1 MHLFNLKIIK
11 KQYLALGMLIFVVL
25 FLFNSK
31 PAFQCQLTPETA
43 AYLPTI
49 YGITPTYARLAQKA
63 DLTRLSQTLM
73 LVKNFHWIVIEDSDT
88 KTKLVENLLK
98 ESNLKYTHLNVKT
111 EKPKGSSNH
120 GNGSTVMNPNLCL
133 LKNKRLNISSLCA
146 SGVEQRNKALDWLRA
161 HLRSPEGTSGVVFFM
176 DDDNTYSLKVFDE
189 MRKIKK
195 VGVWPVGIVGGM
207 RVEMPLVT
215 DGKVSG
221 YNAVWKPYRP
231 FPIDMAG
238 FAVNATLFLDFPE
251 AKFSRKV
258 QSGFQ
263 ESEILKYVVTQQEL
277 EPLADNCTKVY
288 VWHTRTQKPAIL
300 NPKKLKKPLVPDD
313 HIEV

>member
-1 MHLFNLKIIK
+1 MPFVNIK
-11 KQYLALGMLIFVVL
+11 KQYLAFGMLVFVVL
-25 FLFNSK
+25 FLFNSR
-31 PAFQCQLTPETA
+31 PAIQCQFTPEVST
-43 AYLPTI
+43 YVPTI

-73 LVKNFHWIVIEDSDT
+73 LVKNFHWIVIEDSET
-88 KTKLVENLLK
+88 KTSLVENLLK
-98 ESNLKYTHLNVKT
+98 ESTLKYTHLNVKT
-111 EKPKGSSNH
+111 HKSKH
-120 GNGSTVMNPNLCL
+120 ST
-133 LKNKRLNISSLCA
+133 A
-146 SGVEQRNKALDWLRA
+146 SGVEQRNVALNWLRG
-161 HLRSPEGTSGVVFFM
+161 HLKDSDDKRGAVYFM

-221 YNAVWKPYRP
+221 FNAVWKPFRP

-238 FAVNATLFLDFPE
+238 FAINATLFLLHPE

-263 ESEILKYVVTQQEL
+263 ESEILKYVTTKDDL
-277 EPLADNCTKVY
+277 EPLAENCTKVY
-288 VWHTRTQKPAIL
+288 VWHTRTQKPSIL
-300 NPKKLKKPLVPDD
+300 NPKKLKHPPLPDD

>member
-1 MHLFNLKIIK
+1 MPFVNIK
-11 KQYLALGMLIFVVL
+11 KQYLAIGMLVFVLL
-25 FLFNSK
+25 FLFNTR
-31 PAFQCQLTPETA
+31 PAFQCQFNAEVSP
-43 AYLPTI
+43 YLPVI
-49 YGITPTYARLAQKA
+49 YGITPTYVRLAQKA

-73 LVKNFHWIVIEDSDT
+73 HVKNFHWVVIEDSLE
-88 KTKLVENLLK
+88 KTKLVANLLK
-98 ESNLKYTHLNVKT
+98 ESNLKYTHLNIKT
-111 EKPKGSSNH
+111 HKSKH
-120 GNGSTVMNPNLCL
+120 ST
-133 LKNKRLNISSLCA
+133 A
-146 SGVEQRNKALDWLRA
+146 SGVEQRNLALDWLRG
-161 HLRSPEGTSGVVFFM
+161 HLDKSENKAGVVYFM

-189 MRKIKK
+189 MRKVKR

-207 RVEMPLVT
+207 RVEMPLVS

-221 YNAVWKPYRP
+221 YNAWWKPFRP

-238 FAVNATLFLDFPE
+238 FAINATLFLEHPE

-263 ESEILKYVVTQQEL
+263 ESEILKYFTTKEEL

-288 VWHTRTQKPAIL
+288 VWHTRTQKPSIL
-300 NPKKLKKPLVPDD
+300 NPKKLKRPIVPDD

>member
-1 MHLFNLKIIK
+1 MPFVNIK
-11 KQYLALGMLIFVVL
+11 KQYLAIGMLVFVLL
-25 FLFNSK
+25 FLFNSR
-31 PAFQCQLTPETA
+31 PVFQCQFNPEVTS
-43 AYLPTI
+43 YLPVI
-49 YGITPTYARLAQKA
+49 YGITPTYSRLAQKA

-73 LVKNFHWIVIEDSDT
+73 HVKNFHWVVIEDST
-88 KTKLVENLLK
+88 EKTKLVANLLK
-98 ESNLKYTHLNVKT
+98 ESNLKYTHLNIKT
-111 EKPKGSSNH
+111 HRTKH
-120 GNGSTVMNPNLCL
+120 STVMDINICL
-133 LKNKRLNISSLCA
+133 FKTSLYNTSWYCA
-146 SGVEQRNKALDWLRA
+146 SGVEQRNLALDWLKGYLQKSEDTR
-161 HLRSPEGTSGVVFFM
+161 GVVYFM

-189 MRKIKK
+189 MRKVKK

-207 RVEMPLVT
+207 RVEMPLVS

-221 YNAVWKPYRP
+221 FNAWWKPFRP

-238 FAVNATLFLDFPE
+238 FAINATLFLEHPE

-263 ESEILKYVVTQQEL
+263 ESEILKYFATKEDL

-288 VWHTRTQKPAIL
+288 VWHTRTQKPSIL
-300 NPKKLKKPLVPDD
+300 NPKKLKRPIIPDD

>member
-1 MHLFNLKIIK
+1 MHFVNLKIVK
-11 KQYLALGMLIFVVL
+11 KQYLALGMLVFVVL

-31 PAFQCQLTPETA
+31 PAFQCQFHQEVVG
-43 AYLPTI
+43 YLPTI
-49 YGITPTYARLAQKA
+49 YGITPTYSRLAQKA

-73 LVKNFHWIVIEDSDT
+73 LVKNFHWIVIEDSEK

-98 ESNLKYTHLNVKT
+98 ESTIKYTHLNVKT
-111 EKPKGSSNH
+111 NKAKH
-120 GNGSTVMNPNLCL
+120 ST
-133 LKNKRLNISSLCA
+133 A
-146 SGVEQRNKALDWLRA
+146 SGVEQRNLALDWLRKY
-161 HLRSPEGTSGVVFFM
+161 LQTPEGAPGVVFFM
-176 DDDNTYSLKVFDE
+176 DDDNTYSLKVFEE
-189 MRKIKK
+189 MRKVKR

-207 RVEMPLVT
+207 RVERPLVT

-221 YNAVWKPYRP
+221 FSALWKPYRP
-231 FPIDMAG
+231 FPLDMAG
-238 FAVNATLFLDFPE
+238 FAINATLFLDYPE

-263 ESEILKYVVTQQEL
+263 ESEILKYFATVKDL

-288 VWHTRTQKPAIL
+288 VWHTRTQKMAIL
-300 NPKKLKKPLVPDD
+300 NPKKLKHPPINDD

>member
-11 KQYLALGMLIFVVL
+11 KQYLALGMLVFVVL

-31 PAFQCQLTPETA
+31 PAFQCQLTPDSS

-73 LVKNFHWIVIEDSDT
+73 LVKNFHWIVIEDSAS

-111 EKPKGSSNH
+111 DKPKGSSM
-120 GNGSTVMNPNLCL
+120 NGPNVCL
-133 LKNKRLNISSLCA
+133 LKSRKFNATTALCA
-146 SGVEQRNKALDWLRA
+146 SGVEQRNMALDWLRG
-161 HLRSPEGTSGVVFFM
+161 HLRSPEGTPGVVFFM
-176 DDDNTYSLKVFDE
+176 DDDNTYALKIFDE
-189 MRKIKK
+189 MRKIKR

-238 FAVNATLFLDFPE
+238 FAINATLFLDFPE

-277 EPLADNCTKVY
+277 EPLAENCTKVY
-288 VWHTRTQKPAIL
+288 VWHTRTQKPSIIS
-300 NPKKLKKPLVPDD
+300 PKKLKKPLVPDN

>member
-1 MHLFNLKIIK
+1 MPFVNIK
-11 KQYLALGMLIFVVL
+11 KQYLAMGLLIFVML
-25 FLFNSK
+25 FLFNTR
-31 PAFQCQLTPETA
+31 PVFQCQFNAEVSS
-43 AYLPTI
+43 YLPVI

-73 LVKNFHWIVIEDSDT
+73 HIKNLHWVVIEDSAE
-88 KTKLVENLLK
+88 KTKLVANLLK
-98 ESNLKYTHLNVKT
+98 ESNLKYTHLNIKT
-111 EKPKGSSNH
+111 HKTKQSTPTSIQKVRGIKG
-120 GNGSTVMNPNLCL
+120 VA
-133 LKNKRLNISSLCA
+133 A
-146 SGVEQRNKALDWLRA
+146 SGVEQRNLALDWLKG
-161 HLRSPEGTSGVVFFM
+161 HLQKAEDQRGVVFFM

-189 MRKIKK
+189 MRKIKR

-221 YNAVWKPYRP
+221 FNAWWKPFRP

-238 FAVNATLFLDFPE
+238 FAINATLFLEHPE

-263 ESEILKYVVTQQEL
+263 ESEILKYFTTRDEL
-277 EPLADNCTKVY
+277 EPLAENCTKVY
-288 VWHTRTQKPAIL
+288 VWHTRTQKPSIV
-300 NPKKLKKPLVPDD
+300 NPQKLKRPLVSYD

>member
-1 MHLFNLKIIK
+1 MLLFVL
-11 KQYLALGMLIFVVL
+11 L

-31 PAFQCQLTPETA
+31 PAFQCQFSQEPP

-49 YGITPTYARLAQKA
+49 YGITPTYSRLAQKA

-73 LVKNFHWIVIEDSDT
+73 LVKNFHWIIIEDSET

-98 ESNLKYTHLNVKT
+98 ESGLKYTHLNVKT
-111 EKPKGSSNH
+111 HKAKH
-120 GNGSTVMNPNLCL
+120 ST
-133 LKNKRLNISSLCA
+133 A
-146 SGVEQRNKALDWLRA
+146 SGVEQRNAALDWLKG
-161 HLRSPEGTSGVVFFM
+161 HLNQIEDKKGVVYFM

-189 MRKIKK
+189 MRKIKR

-215 DGKVSG
+215 DGKISG
-221 YNAVWKPYRP
+221 FNAVWKPFRP

-238 FAVNATLFLDFPE
+238 FAINSTLFLDYPE

-263 ESEILKYVVTQQEL
+263 ESEILKYFTTKEAM
-277 EPLADNCTKVY
+277 EPLAEFCTKVY
-288 VWHTRTQKPAIL
+288 VWHTRTQHPSIL
-300 NPKKLKKPLVPDD
+300 NVKKLKHPPVPDD

>member
-11 KQYLALGMLIFVVL
+11 KQYLALGMLVFVVL

-31 PAFQCQLTPETA
+31 PAFQCQLTPDSS

-73 LVKNFHWIVIEDSDT
+73 LVKNFHWIVIEDSAS

-111 EKPKGSSNH
+111 DKPKGSSNH
-120 GNGSTVMNPNLCL
+120 GNGST
-133 LKNKRLNISSLCA
+133 A
-146 SGVEQRNKALDWLRA
+146 SGVEQRNMALDWLRG
-161 HLRSPEGTSGVVFFM
+161 HLRSPEGTPGVVFFM
-176 DDDNTYSLKVFDE
+176 DDDNTYALKIFDE
-189 MRKIKK
+189 MRKIKR

-238 FAVNATLFLDFPE
+238 FAINATLFLDFPE

-277 EPLADNCTKVY
+277 EPLAENCTKVY
-288 VWHTRTQKPAIL
+288 VWHTRTQKPSIIS
-300 NPKKLKKPLVPDD
+300 PKKLKKPLVPDN

>member
-1 MHLFNLKIIK
+1 MPFVNIK
-11 KQYLALGMLIFVVL
+11 KQYLALGMLIFVLL
-25 FLFNSK
+25 FFFNSK
-31 PAFQCQLTPETA
+31 PAFQCQLNPEVSV
-43 AYLPTI
+43 YLPTI

-98 ESNLKYTHLNVKT
+98 ESTLKYTHLNIKTAKVKH
-111 EKPKGSSNH
+111 SS
-120 GNGSTVMNPNLCL
+120 
-133 LKNKRLNISSLCA
+133 A
-146 SGVEQRNKALDWLRA
+146 SGVEQRNFALDWLRQ
-161 HLRSPEGTSGVVFFM
+161 HMKENEVKRGVVYFM

-189 MRKIKK
+189 MRKINK

-207 RVEMPLVT
+207 RVEMPLVK
-215 DGKVSG
+215 DGKVYA
-221 YNAVWKPYRP
+221 YNAVWKPFRP

-238 FAVNATLFLDFPE
+238 FAINATLFLDKPS

-263 ESEILKYVVTQQEL
+263 ESEILKYFTTKEEL
-277 EPLADNCTKVY
+277 EPLAENCTKVY
-288 VWHTRTQKPAIL
+288 VWHTRTQKPSIL
-300 NPKKLKKPLVPDD
+300 NTKKLKHPITPYDEN
-313 HIEV
+313 IEV

>member
-1 MHLFNLKIIK
+1 MPFVNIK
-11 KQYLALGMLIFVVL
+11 KQYLAVGMLVFVVL

-31 PAFQCQLTPETA
+31 PAFQCQFTPEVTP
-43 AYLPTI
+43 YLPTI

-73 LVKNFHWIVIEDSDT
+73 LVKNFHWIIIEDSVT
-88 KTKLVENLLK
+88 KTKLVENFLK
-98 ESNLKYTHLNVKT
+98 ESTLKYTHLNVKT
-111 EKPKGSSNH
+111 AKAKH
-120 GNGSTVMNPNLCL
+120 ST
-133 LKNKRLNISSLCA
+133 A
-146 SGVEQRNKALDWLRA
+146 SGVEQRNIALDWLRS
-161 HLRSPEGTSGVVFFM
+161 HLQNAEDKRGIVYFM
-176 DDDNTYSLKVFDE
+176 DDDNTYSLKIFDE
-189 MRKIKK
+189 MRKIHK

-215 DGKVSG
+215 NGKVTG
-221 YNAVWKPYRP
+221 YNAVWKPFRP

-238 FAVNATLFLDFPE
+238 FAINATLFLEFPN

-263 ESEILKYVVTQQEL
+263 ESEILKYLTKTEEL
-277 EPLADNCTKVY
+277 EPLAENCTKVY
-288 VWHTRTQKPAIL
+288 VWHTRTQRPSIL
-300 NPKKLKKPLVPDD
+300 NPKKLKHPPIPDD

>member
-1 MHLFNLKIIK
+1 MSFVNIK
-11 KQYLALGMLIFVVL
+11 KQYLAIGMLVFVIL
-25 FLFNSK
+25 FLFNTR
-31 PAFQCQLTPETA
+31 PVFQCQFNPEQSS
-43 AYLPTI
+43 YLPTI
-49 YGITPTYARLAQKA
+49 YGITPTYLRLAQKA

-73 LVKNFHWIVIEDSDT
+73 LVKNFHWIIIEDSEE
-88 KTKLVENLLK
+88 KTKLVANLLK

-111 EKPKGSSNH
+111 QKSKH
-120 GNGSTVMNPNLCL
+120 ST
-133 LKNKRLNISSLCA
+133 A
-146 SGVEQRNKALDWLRA
+146 SGVEQRNTALDWLRT
-161 HLRSPEGTSGVVFFM
+161 HLATAEDKRGVVYFM
-176 DDDNTYSLKVFDE
+176 DDDNTYSLKVFEE
-189 MRKIKK
+189 MRKVKK

-207 RVEMPLVT
+207 RVEMPVVT

-221 YNAVWKPYRP
+221 FNAWWKPFRP

-238 FAVNATLFLDFPE
+238 FAINATMFLDHPE

-263 ESEILKYVVTQQEL
+263 ESEILKYFTTTDEL

-288 VWHTRTQKPAIL
+288 VWHTRTQKPSIL
-300 NPKKLKKPLVPDD
+300 NPKKLKLKHPPIPDD

>member
-1 MHLFNLKIIK
+1 MPFVQIK
-11 KQYLALGMLIFVVL
+11 KQYLAFAMLLFVAL
-25 FLFNSK
+25 FLFNSR
-31 PAFQCQLTPETA
+31 PAFQCQYTTEMPVS
-43 AYLPTI
+43 YLPTI

-73 LVKNFHWIVIEDSDT
+73 LVKNFHWIVIEDSET
-88 KTKLVENLLK
+88 KTPLVANLLK
-98 ESNLKYTHLNVKT
+98 ESTLKYTHLNAKT
-111 EKPKGSSNH
+111 HKSKQ
-120 GNGSTVMNPNLCL
+120 ST
-133 LKNKRLNISSLCA
+133 A
-146 SGVEQRNKALDWLRA
+146 SGVEQRNEALNWLRN
-161 HLRSPEGTSGVVFFM
+161 HLSSATDKRGVVYFM

-189 MRKIKK
+189 MRKIKNK

-221 YNAVWKPYRP
+221 YNAVWKPFRP

-238 FAVNATLFLDFPE
+238 FAINATLFLDHPE

-263 ESEILKYVVTQQEL
+263 ESEILKYFATKDDL
-277 EPLADNCTKVY
+277 EPLAENCTKVY
-288 VWHTRTQKPAIL
+288 VWHTRTQKPSIL
-300 NPKKLKKPLVPDD
+300 DPKKLKHPPLPDG

>member
-1 MHLFNLKIIK
+1 MSPKPIYPDVYRKPESTSENKMPFINIK
-11 KQYLALGMLIFVVL
+11 KQYLAVGMLVFVAL
-25 FLFNSK
+25 FFFNSR
-31 PAFQCQLTPETA
+31 PAFQCQFAQEVAT
-43 AYLPTI
+43 YYPTI

-63 DLTRLSQTLM
+63 DLTRLSQTLL
-73 LVKNFHWIVIEDSDT
+73 LVKNFHWIVIEDSET

-98 ESNLKYTHLNVKT
+98 ESTLKYTHLNVKT
-111 EKPKGSSNH
+111 QKSKL
-120 GNGSTVMNPNLCL
+120 ST
-133 LKNKRLNISSLCA
+133 A
-146 SGVEQRNKALDWLRA
+146 SGVEQRNIALNWLRD
-161 HLRSPEGTSGVVFFM
+161 HLKKVEDKKGVVYFM

-195 VGVWPVGIVGGM
+195 VGTWPVGIVGGM

-215 DGKVSG
+215 NGKVSG

-238 FAVNATLFLDFPE
+238 FAINATLFLDHPE

-263 ESEILKYVVTQQEL
+263 ESEILKYFTSKEEL
-277 EPLADNCTKVY
+277 EPLAENCTKVY
-288 VWHTRTQKPAIL
+288 VWHTRTQKPSIL
-300 NPKKLKKPLVPDD
+300 NPKKLKHPPIPDD

>member
-1 MHLFNLKIIK
+1 MPFVNIK
-11 KQYLALGMLIFVVL
+11 KQYFVIGMLFFVVL
-25 FLFNSK
+25 FLFNSR
-31 PAFQCQLTPETA
+31 PAFQCQFTPEVIP
-43 AYLPTI
+43 YIPTI

-73 LVKNFHWIVIEDSDT
+73 LVKNFHWIIIEDSET

-98 ESNLKYTHLNVKT
+98 ESMLKYTHLNVKT
-111 EKPKGSSNH
+111 HKLKH
-120 GNGSTVMNPNLCL
+120 ST
-133 LKNKRLNISSLCA
+133 A
-146 SGVEQRNKALDWLRA
+146 SGVEQRNVALNWLRE
-161 HLRSPEGTSGVVFFM
+161 HLMKIHDKRGVVYFM

-189 MRKIKK
+189 MRKINK

-215 DGKVSG
+215 DGKVTG
-221 YNAVWKPYRP
+221 FNAVWKPFRP

-238 FAVNATLFLDFPE
+238 FAINATLFIDHPE

-263 ESEILKYVVTQQEL
+263 ESEILKYVITKEEL
-277 EPLADNCTKVY
+277 EPLAENCTKVY
-288 VWHTRTQKPAIL
+288 VWHTRTQTPSIL
-300 NPKKLKKPLVPDD
+300 NPKKLKHPPIPDG

>member
-1 MHLFNLKIIK
+1 MPFVNIK
-11 KQYLALGMLIFVVL
+11 KQYLAMGLLIFVML
-25 FLFNSK
+25 FLFNTR
-31 PAFQCQLTPETA
+31 PVFQCQFNAEVSS
-43 AYLPTI
+43 YLPVI

-73 LVKNFHWIVIEDSDT
+73 HIKNLHWVVIEDSAE
-88 KTKLVENLLK
+88 KTKLVANLLK
-98 ESNLKYTHLNVKT
+98 ESNLKYTHLNIKT
-111 EKPKGSSNH
+111 HKTKQ
-120 GNGSTVMNPNLCL
+120 STVMDINICL
-133 LKNKRLNISSLCA
+133 FKTSLYNTSWYCA
-146 SGVEQRNKALDWLRA
+146 SGVEQRNLALDWLKG
-161 HLRSPEGTSGVVFFM
+161 HLQKAEDQRGVVFFM

-189 MRKIKK
+189 MRKIKR

-221 YNAVWKPYRP
+221 FNAWWKPFRP

-238 FAVNATLFLDFPE
+238 FAINATLFLEHPE

-263 ESEILKYVVTQQEL
+263 ESEILKYFTTRDEL
-277 EPLADNCTKVY
+277 EPLAENCTKVY
-288 VWHTRTQKPAIL
+288 VWHTRTQKPSIV
-300 NPKKLKKPLVPDD
+300 NPQKLKRPLVSYD

>member
-73 LVKNFHWIVIEDSDT
+73 LVKNFHWIVIEDSDI
-88 KTKLVENLLK
+88 KTKLVETLLK
-98 ESNLKYTHLNVKT
+98 ESNLKYTHLNAKT
-111 EKPKGSSNH
+111 EKPKGSS
-120 GNGSTVMNPNLCL
+120 
-133 LKNKRLNISSLCA
+133 A

-161 HLRSPEGTSGVVFFM
+161 HLRSPDGTSGVVFFM

-215 DGKVSG
+215 HGKVSG

-238 FAVNATLFLDFPE
+238 FAINATLFLDFPE

-300 NPKKLKKPLVPDD
+300 NPKKLKKALVPDD

>member
-1 MHLFNLKIIK
+1 MSFVNIK
-11 KQYLALGMLIFVVL
+11 KQYLAMGMLVFVLL
-25 FLFNSK
+25 FLFNNK
-31 PAFQCQLTPETA
+31 PAFQCQFSPEMSS
-43 AYLPTI
+43 YLPPI

-63 DLTRLSQTLM
+63 DLTRLSQTLS
-73 LVKNFHWIVIEDSDT
+73 LVKNFHWIVIEDSET

-98 ESNLKYTHLNVKT
+98 ESSLKYTHLNVKT
-111 EKPKGSSNH
+111 HKAKH
-120 GNGSTVMNPNLCL
+120 ST
-133 LKNKRLNISSLCA
+133 A
-146 SGVEQRNKALDWLRA
+146 SGVEQRNAALEWLRGYLETA
-161 HLRSPEGTSGVVFFM
+161 EDKKGVVYFM
-176 DDDNTYSLKVFDE
+176 DDDNTYSLKVFEE
-189 MRKIKK
+189 MRKINK

-215 DGKVSG
+215 NGKVTG
-221 YNAVWKPYRP
+221 FNAVWKPFRP

-238 FAVNATLFLDFPE
+238 FAINATLFLDHPD

-263 ESEILKYVVTQQEL
+263 ESEILKYFTTKEEM

-288 VWHTRTQKPAIL
+288 VWHTRTQKPSIL
-300 NPKKLKKPLVPDD
+300 NVKKLKHTPVPDD

>member
-1 MHLFNLKIIK
+1 MPFVNIK
-11 KQYLALGMLIFVVL
+11 KQYIAIGMLVFVAL
-25 FLFNSK
+25 FFFNSR
-31 PAFQCQLTPETA
+31 PAFQCQITSEVAP
-43 AYLPTI
+43 YLPTI

-73 LVKNFHWIVIEDSDT
+73 LVRNFHWVVIEDSET
-88 KTKLVENLLK
+88 KTKLVANLLK
-98 ESNLKYTHLNVKT
+98 ESTLKYTHLNVKT
-111 EKPKGSSNH
+111 LKSKH
-120 GNGSTVMNPNLCL
+120 ST
-133 LKNKRLNISSLCA
+133 A
-146 SGVEQRNKALDWLRA
+146 SGVEQRNAALSWLRD
-161 HLRSPEGTSGVVFFM
+161 HLRQAEDKKGVVYFM
-176 DDDNTYSLKVFDE
+176 DDDNTYALKVFEE
-189 MRKIKK
+189 MRKIKR

-215 DGKVSG
+215 DGKVTG
-221 YNAVWKPYRP
+221 YNAVWKPFRP

-238 FAVNATLFLDFPE
+238 FAINATLFLDHPE

-263 ESEILKYVVTQQEL
+263 ESEILKYFTTQKEL

-288 VWHTRTQKPAIL
+288 AWHTRTQKPAIT
-300 NPKKLKKPLVPDD
+300 NPKKLKNPPIPDN